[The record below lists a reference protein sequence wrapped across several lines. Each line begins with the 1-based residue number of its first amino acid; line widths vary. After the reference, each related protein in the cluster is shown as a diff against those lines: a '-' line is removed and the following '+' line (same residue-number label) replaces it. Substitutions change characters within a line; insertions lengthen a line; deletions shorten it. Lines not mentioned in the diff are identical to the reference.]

1 MKVLN
6 FEDNI
11 YKANA
16 IRKVLF
22 NRCGVTAVE
31 LVSNVEDGLQMLE
44 EAESAGEP
52 FDLIITDMHFPMR
65 SGAVSD
71 TEAGEKLVQILQEQG
86 NRTNIIVCSSRN
98 MKLLG
103 VYGCIWYS
111 KISDWEEELYD
122 LVKTMERR
130 SGDFFSKKIINPELF
145 MGI

>member
-1 MKVLN
+1 
-6 FEDNI
+6 
-11 YKANA
+11 
-16 IRKVLF
+16 
-22 NRCGVTAVE
+22 
-31 LVSNVEDGLQMLE
+31 MLE
-44 EAESAGEP
+44 EAESVGEP

-65 SGAVSD
+65 SEAVSD

-130 SGDFFSKKIINPELF
+130 SGDFFSKKDN
-145 MGI
+145 